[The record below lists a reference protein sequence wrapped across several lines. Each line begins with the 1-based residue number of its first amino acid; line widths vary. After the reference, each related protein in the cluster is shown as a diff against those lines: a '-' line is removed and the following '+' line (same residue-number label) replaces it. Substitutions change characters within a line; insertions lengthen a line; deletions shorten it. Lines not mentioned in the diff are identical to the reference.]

1 MSQSEFNYQKKDLP
15 AGLSKIGLIIFT
27 IGTVL
32 SLLAFFVDQ
41 ERAIFNYL
49 VVYMMLV
56 SVGLGSL
63 FLVVLEYVAGADWS
77 TPIRRIPE
85 FFSALLP
92 LLFILVIPLLVF
104 NHDLFHWAH
113 TEAVADD
120 KILQGKAPYL
130 NITFFA
136 VRTFIFIGL
145 WSLFF
150 WILTRNSIK
159 QDENKDQTLT
169 KKNIRLSAVFIPV
182 FAITITFTAIDF
194 IMSLEPH
201 WFSTIFGVYYF
212 AGTVVAAL
220 ASITIAVI
228 LLKEKGYFN
237 PWMTDDHLFSLGA
250 LLFAFVNFWA
260 YIAFSQFLLIWY
272 ADLPEET
279 SWFLTRWNGSWSVFS
294 IALIIIH
301 FAVPYFT
308 LLTQPSKKNPK
319 VLKFVAIWLLFAHL
333 FDLFWMI
340 MPNMGS
346 MKGGYV
352 FSWIDLVFPIA
363 AVGIVILVFNMS
375 AKKQNLIPIGDPKLK
390 RGIDFHL

>member
-1 MSQSEFNYQKKDLP
+1 MSQTEFNYQKKDLP
-15 AGLSKIGLIIFT
+15 AGLSKFGLIILV
-27 IGTVL
+27 IGGAL
-32 SLLAFFVDQ
+32 SLFAFFVDQ

-49 VVYMMLV
+49 VAYTMLV
-56 SVGLGSL
+56 SIGLGSL
-63 FLVVLEYVAGADWS
+63 FLIALEYIAGADWS

-85 FFSALLP
+85 FFGGLLP
-92 LLFILVIPLLVF
+92 VLLILVIPLLVF

-113 TEAVADD
+113 KEAVADD

-130 NITFFA
+130 NVTFF
-136 VRTFIFIGL
+136 VIRTFIFIGL
-145 WSLFF
+145 WVLFYLLL
-150 WILTRNSIK
+150 IRNSKK
-159 QDENKDQTLT
+159 QDDSKDQSLT
-169 KKNIRLSAVFIPV
+169 KKSIRLSAIFIPV
-182 FAITITFTAIDF
+182 FALSITFTAIDF

-220 ASITIAVI
+220 AAVTIAVV
-228 LLKEKGYFN
+228 LLKEKGYFS

-294 IALIIIH
+294 IALIFIH
-301 FAVPYFT
+301 FAVPYFA

-319 VLKFVAIWLLFAHL
+319 VLKFIAVWLLFAHL

-340 MPNMGS
+340 MPNMGT
-346 MKGGYV
+346 MKNGYS

-363 AVGIVILVFNMS
+363 AIGIVILVFVNR
-375 AKKQNLIPIGDPKLK
+375 AKKNNLIPIGDPKLK